1 MSILFYKQRHRNPN
15 FKDTAGANYAHIRYI
30 ATRPRVMENEA
41 GSHGL
46 FGKLEQGTLTEF
58 EDWKE
63 VAKKVYANS
72 KKGIVMYRSVVSFTE
87 ETAR

>member
-30 ATRPRVMENEA
+30 ATRPRVMKNEA

-46 FGKLEQGTLTEF
+46 FGKLDAGRYPL
-58 EDWKE
+58 DCRAALPPLRP
-63 VAKKVYANS
+63 V
-72 KKGIVMYRSVVSFTE
+72 II
-87 ETAR
+87 